1 MLPIAA
7 PFSVLGS
14 IGVVGSAINI
24 HNVLEGWGVKPL
36 VFRGGKNKAP
46 VGLIGEVTKDGIK
59 QVQNMVDATHVAF
72 KRHVVAARPS
82 LSKDINKLATGKV
95 WLGYEAL
102 NVGLIDRIITSD
114 EYIGERLLEGARV
127 LRLVK
132 YNKPRFLFP
141 SHPSRLSVLNPM
153 NVIRKTARAMMVEFA
168 RAVQQTSSMDGIP
181 LVATDPRLTAAATSL
196 GTSMKQPICVS
207 KVP

>member
-1 MLPIAA
+1 MKAA

-14 IGVVGSAINI
+14 IGVVGTAINV
-24 HNVLEGWGVKPL
+24 NEVLRGWGVRPL

-59 QVQNMVDATHVAF
+59 QVQTMVDATHVAF

-82 LSKDINKLATGKV
+82 LSKNIDKVATGKV

-141 SHPSRLSVLNPM
+141 PHPSRTSLVSAPM
-153 NVIRKTARAMMVEFA
+153 NVIRKSVRAMMAEFS
-168 RAVQQTSSMDGIP
+168 RVVDKTSSVDGIP
-181 LVATDPRLTAAATSL
+181 LIAADPRLTSAATSL
-196 GTSMKQPICVS
+196 GASIQRQSNSASTIS
-207 KVP
+207 